1 MPPHLI
7 GRTPSSGA
15 LATNYENTMQTEND
29 TSKPKP
35 SPQQRTGEGC
45 PGASCSSSFVA
56 TVEWIRGNRLVSTVM
71 RNAGLGLTGVGVK
84 ERVNI
89 SYKPGEIVTEER
101 VMKAVQSM
109 IDQSN
114 AENAEF
120 EISCPRVIRIFETNI
135 VIK

>member
-1 MPPHLI
+1 M
-7 GRTPSSGA
+7 
-15 LATNYENTMQTEND
+15 
-29 TSKPKP
+29 
-35 SPQQRTGEGC
+35 
-45 PGASCSSSFVA
+45 
-56 TVEWIRGNRLVSTVM
+56 RGDRRLSTVM
-71 RNAGLGLTGVGVK
+71 RNAGLGLTGCGIK

-120 EISCPRVIRIFETNI
+120 EISCPRVIRIFETNAQAI
-135 VIK
+135 ATAPEAQ

>member
-1 MPPHLI
+1 MPTKKSP
-7 GRTPSSGA
+7 
-15 LATNYENTMQTEND
+15 
-29 TSKPKP
+29 SKPKRP
-35 SPQQRTGEGC
+35 AEQKAGGGC
-45 PGASCSSSFVA
+45 PGATCSSSFVA
-56 TVEWIRGNRLVSTVM
+56 TVEWIRGERRLSTFI
-71 RNAGLGLTGVGVK
+71 RNAGLGLTGAGIK

-120 EISCPRVIRIFETNI
+120 EISCPRVIRIFETNA
-135 VIK
+135 

>member
-1 MPPHLI
+1 MPTKKLP
-7 GRTPSSGA
+7 
-15 LATNYENTMQTEND
+15 
-29 TSKPKP
+29 SKPKRP
-35 SPQQRTGEGC
+35 AKQKAGGGC
-45 PGASCSSSFVA
+45 PGATCSSSFVA
-56 TVEWIRGNRLVSTVM
+56 TVEWMRGDRRLSTVM
-71 RNAGLGLTGVGVK
+71 RNAGLGLSGCGIK

-120 EISCPRVIRIFETNI
+120 EISCPRVIRIFETNAE
-135 VIK
+135 VRHGASGADPT

>member
-1 MPPHLI
+1 MP
-7 GRTPSSGA
+7 
-15 LATNYENTMQTEND
+15 TEKQP
-29 TSKPKP
+29 SKP
-35 SPQQRTGEGC
+35 RTSANKKAGRSC
-45 PGASCSSSFVA
+45 PAASCSSSFVA
-56 TVEWIRGNRLVSTVM
+56 TVEWICGKRRLSTVM

-101 VMKAVQSM
+101 VLKAVQSM

-120 EISCPRVIRIFETNI
+120 EISCPRVIRIFETNTDSQTK
-135 VIK
+135 V

>member
-1 MPPHLI
+1 M
-7 GRTPSSGA
+7 
-15 LATNYENTMQTEND
+15 TEMSKP
-29 TSKPKP
+29 TSKTKR
-35 SPQQRTGEGC
+35 SAKKKAGGGC
-45 PGASCSSSFVA
+45 HDAPCSSSFVA
-56 TVEWIRGNRLVSTVM
+56 TVEWIRGNRLLSTVM

-101 VMKAVQSM
+101 VLKAVQSM

-120 EISCPRVIRIFETNI
+120 EISCPRVIRIFETNNQHRRSSAESG
-135 VIK
+135 K

>member
-1 MPPHLI
+1 MDLGILCHSSHILI
-7 GRTPSSGA
+7 RMKT
-15 LATNYENTMQTEND
+15 TEQTI
-29 TSKPKP
+29 KP
-35 SPQQRTGEGC
+35 SDNRFIATYP
-45 PGASCSSSFVA
+45 SSFVA
-56 TVEWIRGNRLVSTVM
+56 TVEWVRGNRLMSTVM
-71 RNAGLGLTGVGVK
+71 RNAGLGLSGVGVK

-120 EISCPRVIRIFETNI
+120 EISCPRVVRIFETNNLPTNN
-135 VIK
+135 KP